1 MAGLKLVR
9 ILSIRNLTIY
19 SDSQIV
25 VRQTSGEYLAK
36 DPILIKYQALVK
48 SYLALVPG
56 HRILQINKEENAEA
70 DKLSRL
76 VQNSADLDS
85 SVYFKEL
92 HKPTIENEEIFDINN
107 NPNWMTPLI
116 NYIEKGELP
125 RRQRQGAKIKS

>member
-56 HRILQINKEENAEA
+56 HRILQINKEENAEG